1 MALNSDAKFKEE
13 LKCCCIDDN
22 EEFGQF
28 SQFFLKSLKIGTL
41 MGSFCLQYIMYEPKI
56 TKELCATT
64 LKNDAKFEKEL
75 TCHLKMI
82 SGIL

>member
-41 MGSFCLQYIMYEPKI
+41 MGLFVYSILRMSQKLQRSYVPR
-56 TKELCATT
+56 
-64 LKNDAKFEKEL
+64 
-75 TCHLKMI
+75 H
-82 SGIL
+82 